1 MAITLEH
8 PAATRAPAA
17 CRSDAGPGSGQAKPA
32 ARSVEMNRI
41 EFLKAV
47 PLFAGLSD
55 AELQALA
62 ADLVAR
68 RFAAGETIF
77 CEGDVGQ
84 ALYLVAAGQVRIFV
98 HGDGGQ
104 EASVTWCRT
113 GEFFGE
119 LALIDAGPRSA
130 SAVATQGALVYALS
144 GDRFHEHMRR
154 SSQLAWNFL
163 EALSV
168 RVRNSTRQLG
178 SLSLLDI
185 PGRLAHKLLELA
197 QAHGEPGGD
206 GVRIGLALTQSD
218 LASLIGATRESINKV
233 LGAFRR
239 QGLIRMEHGD
249 IVVLDRER
257 LARLADMGRE

>member
-1 MAITLEH
+1 MATTFHHRAAIRL
-8 PAATRAPAA
+8 PAECGPDTEVERA
-17 CRSDAGPGSGQAKPA
+17 QA
-32 ARSVEMNRI
+32 ARSIEMDRM
-41 EFLKAV
+41 EFLKRV

-55 AELQALA
+55 AELRALA
-62 ADLVAR
+62 ADLMAR
-68 RFAAGETIF
+68 RFTAGETIF
-77 CEGDVGQ
+77 CEGDVGRV
-84 ALYLVAAGQVRIFV
+84 LYLVAEGQVRIFV

-130 SAVATQGALVYALS
+130 SAVATQGTLVYVLS
-144 GDRFHEHMRR
+144 GDCFHEHMRC
-154 SSQLAWNFL
+154 SSRLAWNFL

-185 PGRLAHKLLELA
+185 PGRLARKLLELA
-197 QAHGEPGGD
+197 QAHGEPCGD
-206 GVRIGLALTQSD
+206 GVRIGLALTQSE
-218 LASLIGATRESINKV
+218 LASLVGATRESINKV

-239 QGLIRMEHGD
+239 QGIVRVERGH
-249 IVVLDRER
+249 IVVLDRAG
-257 LARLADMGRE
+257 LARLADLGRE

>member
-8 PAATRAPAA
+8 PAATRRPAA
-17 CRSDAGPGSGQAKPA
+17 CGPDTGTKPDQAEPA
-32 ARSVEMNRI
+32 ARSVEMNRV

-47 PLFAGLSD
+47 PLFAGLND

-104 EASVTWCRT
+104 EASVTWYRS
-113 GEFFGE
+113 GDFFGE

-154 SSQLAWNFL
+154 SPQLAWNFL

-168 RVRNSTRQLG
+168 RVRNSTRQFG

-185 PGRLAHKLLELA
+185 PARLAHKLLELA

-218 LASLIGATRESINKV
+218 LASLVGATRESINKV

-239 QGLIRMEHGD
+239 KGVIRMEHGH
-249 IVVLDRER
+249 IVVVDREG
-257 LARLADMGRE
+257 LARWVDGGHE

>member
-1 MAITLEH
+1 
-8 PAATRAPAA
+8 
-17 CRSDAGPGSGQAKPA
+17 
-32 ARSVEMNRI
+32 MNRM
-41 EFLKAV
+41 EFLKHV
-47 PLFAGLSD
+47 PLFAGLND

-84 ALYLVAAGQVRIFV
+84 ALYLVAVGQVRIFV
-98 HGDGGQ
+98 HGEGGQ
-104 EASVTWCRT
+104 EASVTWYGS

-130 SAVATQGALVYALS
+130 SAAATRDTLAYVLGR
-144 GDRFHEHMRR
+144 DCFHAHMRR
-154 SSQLAWNFL
+154 SPQLAWNFL

-168 RVRNSTRQLG
+168 RVRNSTRQVG
-178 SLSLLDI
+178 SLSMLDI
-185 PGRLAHKLLELA
+185 PGRLARKLLDLA
-197 QAHGEPGGD
+197 QAHGEPAGED
-206 GVRIGLALTQSD
+206 VRIRLVLTQSD

-239 QGLIRMEHGD
+239 KGLIRMERGH
-249 IVVLDRER
+249 IVVIDR
-257 LARLADMGRE
+257 ARLVRLVDGTRE